1 MISDVK
7 AFCRVIYVF
16 IPIPIFWALYDQQG
30 SRWTSQS
37 QQLNGKIGS
46 FIIQPDQFQAVNPIL
61 IVILVPLFDYV
72 IYPFFAKFGL
82 FKRQLQRMSAGL
94 FFAIIAFLIA
104 AILGMI

>member
-1 MISDVK
+1 MKFILNLISLLLK
-7 AFCRVIYVF
+7 ISL
-16 IPIPIFWALYDQQG
+16 PIPIYWALYDQQG

-46 FIIQPDQFQAVNPIL
+46 FTIQPDQFQAVNPIL
-61 IVILVPLFDYV
+61 LVTLVPLFDFI

-104 AILGMI
+104 AILGMV